1 MASKIG
7 NKKINLAIQLHHLKR
22 LFPQSYV
29 HIQRNCLVWQ
39 GDLMPTVLSQAYT
52 VRLSYKLAKSPQVNV
67 LKPELTIPEGKR
79 PPHTYSGKRLC
90 LYYPGIGDWRGDM
103 LLAETIVP
111 WISEWLYYYEIWLV
125 TGEWYGGGIHP
136 RRKIEPN

>member
-7 NKKINLAIQLHHLKR
+7 NKKINLSIQLLHLKR
-22 LFPQSYV
+22 LFQEPHV
-29 HIQRNCLVWQ
+29 HIKHSCLVWE
-39 GDLMPTVLSQAYT
+39 GKIMPTELSQIYT
-52 VRLSYKLAKSPQVNV
+52 VKLKYKIGKSPQVNI
-67 LKPELTIPEGKR
+67 LSPELIEPEGKR
-79 PPHTYSGKRLC
+79 LPHTYSRKRLC
-90 LYYPGIGDWRGDM
+90 LYYPGIDNWRGDM

-136 RRKIEPN
+136 RRRNRP

>member
-1 MASKIG
+1 MASKLG
-7 NKKINLAIQLHHLKR
+7 NKKINLSVQLLHLKR
-22 LFPQSYV
+22 LFPQSHI
-29 HIQRNCLVWQ
+29 HIQHNFLVWEGQ
-39 GDLMPTVLSQAYT
+39 IMPTQLSQVYT

-67 LKPELTIPEGKR
+67 LKPELIVPEGKSL
-79 PPHTYSGKRLC
+79 PHTYPGERLC
-90 LYYPGIGDWRGDM
+90 LYYPGIGDWRGDT

-136 RRKIEPN
+136 RRKNRH